1 MRWLISKVNKAQV
14 SREWNIWNICKCD
27 LVKCSR
33 KEKKKKKKNPHKP
46 SFEAA
51 AIEWVKLHKQEEK
64 REVVHAA

>member
-1 MRWLISKVNKAQV
+1 MWFSQMFQER
-14 SREWNIWNICKCD
+14 
-27 LVKCSR
+27 
-33 KEKKKKKKNPHKP
+33 KKKKKKNPHKP